1 MRNHFPMVSYMKSG
15 IATSLSIAGVLLAGG
30 SALALNSS
38 VLQDSTTV
46 RGTPALAAT
55 VSADG
60 LNTVNGGITA
70 LGDVDT
76 AVAQTPSI
84 QAKSVAEVVADPTT
98 TTVADT
104 PNIPVAPTTS
114 VAAPTPSVPPSTVA
128 SPPAP
133 VEKAFQVEDIAIITL
148 NLNGRTLTVKSVV
161 VTLGSLYKVTNTFSN
176 DGNDVRITLASP
188 TRTIEFSAR
197 VINGQIVAAVGNPAS
212 GNLPPR
218 PPREDDDDD
227 DDDEDERDERPAP
240 ARRTE
245 DRNHEDRDHEERE
258 NDDD

>member
-38 VLQDSTTV
+38 VLQDSSTV

-55 VSADG
+55 VSATGAD
-60 LNTVNGGITA
+60 TANGGITA

-76 AVAQTPSI
+76 AALQTPS
-84 QAKSVAEVVADPTT
+84 VVAKGVADVIANPTT
-98 TTVADT
+98 TTVADAPST
-104 PNIPVAPTTS
+104 PVAPTTS
-114 VAAPTPSVPPSTVA
+114 VAAPTPSIPPSTVA
-128 SPPAP
+128 GPPAP
-133 VEKAFQVEDIAIITL
+133 VEKAFQVEDIAAITL
-148 NLNGRTLTVKSVV
+148 TLKGRTLTVKSVV
-161 VTLGSLYKVTNTFSN
+161 VTPGSLYKVTNTYSH
-176 DGNDVRITLASP
+176 DGDDVRITLASP

-197 VINGQIVAAVGNPAS
+197 VINGQVVAAVSNPAS

-218 PPREDDDDD
+218 PPHDDDDD

-240 ARRTE
+240 ERRTE
-245 DRNHEDRDHEERE
+245 DRNHEERE

>member
-60 LNTVNGGITA
+60 INTVNGGITA

-76 AVAQTPSI
+76 AAAQSPVVP
-84 QAKSVAEVVADPTT
+84 ANSVANVIADPTT
-98 TTVADT
+98 TTVAAT

-114 VAAPTPSVPPSTVA
+114 VAAPTPSVPPSTDA
-128 SPPAP
+128 RPPAP
-133 VEKAFQVEDIAIITL
+133 VEKAFQVEDIAVITL
-148 NLNGRTLTVKSVV
+148 SLNGRTLTVKSVV
-161 VTLGSLYKVTNTFSN
+161 VTPGSLYKVTNTYSH
-176 DGNDVRITLASP
+176 DGDDVRITLAAP
-188 TRTIEFSAR
+188 IRTIEFSAR

-218 PPREDDDDD
+218 PSR
-227 DDDEDERDERPAP
+227 DDEDERDERPAP
-240 ARRTE
+240 PRRVE
-245 DRNHEDRDHEERE
+245 DSNHKERE

>member
-1 MRNHFPMVSYMKSG
+1 MVSYMKSG

-38 VLQDSTTV
+38 VLQDSSTV

-60 LNTVNGGITA
+60 LNTVNGGVTP
-70 LGDVDT
+70 LGNFDAATDPAVQTKGVADVI
-76 AVAQTPSI
+76 V
-84 QAKSVAEVVADPTT
+84 DPTT
-98 TTVADT
+98 TTLADSPST
-104 PNIPVAPTTS
+104 SVAPTTS

-128 SPPAP
+128 GPPAP
-133 VEKAFQVEDIAIITL
+133 VEKAFQVEDIAVITL
-148 NLNGRTLTVKSVV
+148 KLNGRTLTVKSVV
-161 VTLGSLYKVTNTFSN
+161 VTPGSLYKVTNTYSH
-176 DGNDVRITLASP
+176 DGDDVRITLASP

-197 VINGQIVAAVGNPAS
+197 LINGQIVAAVGNPAS

-218 PPREDDDDD
+218 PSRDDE
-227 DDDEDERDERPAP
+227 DEDERDEQPAP
-240 ARRTE
+240 PRRVE
-245 DRNHEDRDHEERE
+245 DSNHKERE

>member
-1 MRNHFPMVSYMKSG
+1 MVSYMKSG

-76 AVAQTPSI
+76 A
-84 QAKSVAEVVADPTT
+84 ADPVT

-104 PNIPVAPTTS
+104 PSTSVADAPNIPVAPTTS

-148 NLNGRTLTVKSVV
+148 NLNGRALTVKSVV
-161 VTLGSLYKVTNTFSN
+161 VTPGSLYKVTNTYSH
-176 DGNDVRITLASP
+176 DGDDVRITLAAP

-218 PPREDDDDD
+218 PSREDDDD

>member
-1 MRNHFPMVSYMKSG
+1 
-15 IATSLSIAGVLLAGG
+15 
-30 SALALNSS
+30 
-38 VLQDSTTV
+38 
-46 RGTPALAAT
+46 
-55 VSADG
+55 
-60 LNTVNGGITA
+60 
-70 LGDVDT
+70 
-76 AVAQTPSI
+76 
-84 QAKSVAEVVADPTT
+84 
-98 TTVADT
+98 
-104 PNIPVAPTTS
+104 

-161 VTLGSLYKVTNTFSN
+161 VTPGSLYKVTNTFSN

-227 DDDEDERDERPAP
+227 DDDDERDERPAP

>member
-1 MRNHFPMVSYMKSG
+1 MVSYMKSG

-38 VLQDSTTV
+38 VLQDSPTV

-76 AVAQTPSI
+76 AASQTPSI
-84 QAKSVAEVVADPTT
+84 QAKGVADVIADPTT
-98 TTVADT
+98 TTVADI
-104 PNIPVAPTTS
+104 PNTPVAPTTS
-114 VAAPTPSVPPSTVA
+114 VAAPIPSVPPSTDA
-128 SPPAP
+128 RPPVS

-161 VTLGSLYKVTNTFSN
+161 VTSGSLYKVTNTFSN
-176 DGNDVRITLASP
+176 DGDDVRITLAAP

-218 PPREDDDDD
+218 PSRDDE
-227 DDDEDERDERPAP
+227 DEDERDERPAP
-240 ARRTE
+240 PRRVE
-245 DRNHEDRDHEERE
+245 DSNHKERE

>member
-1 MRNHFPMVSYMKSG
+1 MKSG

-55 VSADG
+55 VSADL

-70 LGDVDT
+70 LGDVDV
-76 AVAQTPSI
+76 AV
-84 QAKSVAEVVADPTT
+84 DPVT
-98 TTVADT
+98 TTVADAPST
-104 PNIPVAPTTS
+104 PVAPTTS
-114 VAAPTPSVPPSTVA
+114 VAAPTPSVPSSSVA

-161 VTLGSLYKVTNTFSN
+161 VTPGSLYKVTNTYSH
-176 DGNDVRITLASP
+176 DGDDVRITLAAP

-218 PPREDDDDD
+218 PPRDDDDD

>member
-38 VLQDSTTV
+38 VLQDSSTV

-55 VSADG
+55 VSATGAD
-60 LNTVNGGITA
+60 TANGGITA
-70 LGDVDT
+70 LGNVDAAALQT
-76 AVAQTPSI
+76 PPVVAKAVADVI
-84 QAKSVAEVVADPTT
+84 ADPTT
-98 TTVADT
+98 TTVADAPST
-104 PNIPVAPTTS
+104 PVAPTTS

-128 SPPAP
+128 GPPAP
-133 VEKAFQVEDIAIITL
+133 VEKAFQVEDIAAITL
-148 NLNGRTLTVKSVV
+148 TLKGRTLTVKSVV
-161 VTLGSLYKVTNTFSN
+161 VTPGSLYKVTNTYSH
-176 DGNDVRITLASP
+176 DGDDVRITLASP

-197 VINGQIVAAVGNPAS
+197 VINGQVVAAISNPTS

-218 PPREDDDDD
+218 PPHDEDDDDN
-227 DDDEDERDERPAP
+227 DDEDERDERPAP
-240 ARRTE
+240 GRRTE
-245 DRNHEDRDHEERE
+245 DRNHEERE